1 MSRPR
6 AFAASVAA
14 ASAGVR
20 HAWRGQPHF
29 RFEVLAGTVAIALA
43 LWLGTGLLAVLVASA
58 VVLVAEMVNTAVEAA
73 VDLASPD
80 RRPLAAAAKDA
91 AAGAV
96 LIAAGF
102 AVAIG
107 LVALGPALWARVTGA
122 AVP

>member
-1 MSRPR
+1 MTGPR
-6 AFAASVAA
+6 GFAVSLTAA
-14 ASAGVR
+14 AAGVR
-20 HAWRGQPHF
+20 LAWRGQPHF
-29 RFEVLAGTVAIALA
+29 RFEVVAGAGAIALA
-43 LWLGTGLLAVLVASA
+43 LWLETGLTAVLVASS
-58 VVLVAEMVNTAVEAA
+58 VVLVAEMVNTAVEAT
-73 VDLASPD
+73 VDLASPE

-122 AVP
+122 VVP

>member
-1 MSRPR
+1 MTRPR

-29 RFEVLAGTVAIALA
+29 RFEVLAGAAAVALA
-43 LWLGTGLLAVLVASA
+43 LWLRTGLLAVLLASA
-58 VVLVAEMVNTAVEAA
+58 IVLVAELVNTAVEAT
-73 VDLASPD
+73 VDLASPQ

-102 AVAIG
+102 AVLIG

-122 AVP
+122 ALP

>member
-1 MSRPR
+1 MTGPR
-6 AFAASVAA
+6 GFAASVAA

-20 HAWRGQPHF
+20 LTWRGQPHF
-29 RFEVLAGTVAIALA
+29 RFEVLAGVAAVALA
-43 LWLGTGLLAVLVASA
+43 LWLETGLLAVLVASA

-73 VDLASPD
+73 VDLASPE

-102 AVAIG
+102 AVLVG
-107 LVALGPALWARVTGA
+107 LVALGPALWARLTGA